1 MEKVERII
9 QHQETASWC
18 GPACLS
24 EAYNILTG
32 KTISQEYCAQILG
45 ATDDDGV
52 DFKKLRDGASQLELE
67 AAVIQGVPLS
77 VLKEYKSKGYVVII
91 NWMSGRNFDED
102 GHYSLF
108 EDVNSDFITLNDPEG
123 LVGSLRI
130 IRKSDFDKVWFDI
143 DEGKRTERVA
153 IVIKGELPD
162 SPEDVH
168 GEVEIETE
176 EDNSPDDPFDKC
188 SVCGSTKE
196 DGKCP
201 KCKVLQEAV

>member
-52 DFKKLRDGASQLELE
+52 DYKGLLHGASLLGLEGGL
-67 AAVIQGVPLS
+67 VQGVSLN
-77 VLKEYKSKGYVVII
+77 VLKEYKEKGYVVIM

-108 EDVNSDFITLNDPEG
+108 EDVNKDFITLNDPEG

-130 IRKSDFDKVWFDI
+130 IRKSDFDKVWFDV
-143 DEGKRTERVA
+143 DEGRRSEKVA

-162 SPEDVH
+162 SPEDIH
-168 GEVEIETE
+168 GEVEIETS
-176 EDNSPDDPFDKC
+176 EDDSPPDETCLIHNLK
-188 SVCGSTKE
+188 KE
-196 DGKCP
+196 NGKCP
-201 KCKVLQEAV
+201 KCKLLVE